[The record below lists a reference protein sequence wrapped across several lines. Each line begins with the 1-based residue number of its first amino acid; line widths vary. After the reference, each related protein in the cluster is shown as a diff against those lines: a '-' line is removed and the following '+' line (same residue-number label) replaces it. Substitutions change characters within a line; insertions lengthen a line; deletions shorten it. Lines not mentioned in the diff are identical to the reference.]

1 MRYLVLSDIHA
12 NLEAL
17 DACLTD
23 AQSRHIDRTV
33 VLGDIV
39 GYGPDPN
46 AVIERVLDLRPVA
59 LVRGNHDKIALGL
72 NQAEGFNHSART
84 AAQWTFDALTPEHRE
99 WLTRLPQGP
108 AVVDDLFEICHG
120 SPFDEDEYIFDEL
133 DARRAID
140 AAVQRL
146 CLYGHTHVAIAF
158 CLAGRALG
166 LMTPSPDGIE
176 LEAESRYLINPGSV
190 GQPRDADPRA
200 AYAIFDSGAPRVEM
214 FRVPYAIAGT
224 QEKMARA
231 GLPEPL
237 IRRLSVGR

>member
-23 AQSRHIDRTV
+23 AQSRRIDRTV

-46 AVIERVLDLRPVA
+46 AVIERVVNLQPVA

-72 NQAEGFNHSART
+72 EQAEGFNHSART
-84 AAQWTFDALTPEHRE
+84 AAQWTFDTLTPGHRG

-108 AVVDDLFEICHG
+108 AMVDEAFEICHG

-140 AAVQRL
+140 AAVQRI

-158 CLAGRALG
+158 RLAGRALG
-166 LMTPSPDGIE
+166 LMNPSPDGMD
-176 LEAESRYLINPGSV
+176 LDAESRYLINPGSV

-200 AYAIFDSGAPRVEM
+200 AYGILDVEAQRLEM
-214 FRVPYAIAGT
+214 FRITYPIATT
-224 QEKMARA
+224 QNKMAQA

-237 IRRLSVGR
+237 IRRLALGR

>member
-23 AQSRHIDRTV
+23 AQSRRIDRTV

-46 AVIERVLDLRPVA
+46 AVIERVVGLQPVA

-72 NQAEGFNHSART
+72 EQAEGFNHSART
-84 AAQWTFDALTPEHRE
+84 AAQWTFDTLTPDHRT
-99 WLTRLPQGP
+99 WLTLLPKGP
-108 AVVDDLFEICHG
+108 AVVDDAFEICHG

-140 AAVQRL
+140 AAAQRL

-158 CLAGRALG
+158 RLAGRALG
-166 LMTPSPDGIE
+166 LMTPSPEGVP
-176 LEAESRYLINPGSV
+176 LEPDSRYLINPGSV

-200 AYAIFDSGAPRVEM
+200 AYAIFDSDAQSVEM
-214 FRVPYAIAGT
+214 FRVTYPISGT

-237 IRRLSVGR
+237 IRRLAVGR